1 MIHMLVWHEGQ
12 VVRVDDDGLV
22 AATPRGAYLGC
33 ACDTD
38 FGETLYEAC
47 TPALFI
53 NLRPNEGDDP
63 KDICPACWREMCERG
78 LP

>member
-12 VVRVDDDGLV
+12 VVRADADGHV

-33 ACDTD
+33 ACDAD
-38 FGETLYEAC
+38 FGETLFEGT
-47 TPALFI
+47 TPSIFRALFVY
-53 NLRPNEGDDP
+53 RAEFA
-63 KDICPACWREMCERG
+63 DIGWSNHLCAACIKE